1 MSILRVNEVDLNDV
15 GNASVQIANSWNVA
29 LVSGGTIRLEART
42 DGSVIVPGNISAT
55 GQINT
60 NNLVVT
66 GQINTNNLVVT
77 GQVLESLSVN
87 NLRILGVTDFQDR
100 HSIVANATTNVIN
113 CIVSNYFTRNV
124 TASETITFTNP
135 PITGNAYGMVL
146 ELANGGAF
154 TITWANNPRWPS
166 ATAPTLSGNVGNVDL
181 LVFTT
186 RDGGTT
192 WRGAL
197 VQKDSR

>member
-1 MSILRVNEVDLNDV
+1 MSTLSVSTISSVSSITGTALNDIS
-15 GNASVQIANSWNVA
+15 NKANSA
-29 LVSGGTIRLEART
+29 LSNTGGTIFG
-42 DGSVIVPGNISAT
+42 D
-55 GQINT
+55 
-60 NNLVVT
+60 
-66 GQINTNNLVVT
+66 
-77 GQVLESLSVN
+77 
-87 NLRILGVTDFQDR
+87 LRILGVTDFQDR